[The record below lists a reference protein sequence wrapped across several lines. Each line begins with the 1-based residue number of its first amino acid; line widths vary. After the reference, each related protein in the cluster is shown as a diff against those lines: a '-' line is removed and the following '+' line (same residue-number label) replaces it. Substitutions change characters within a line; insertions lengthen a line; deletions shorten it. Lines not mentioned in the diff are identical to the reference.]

1 VRLVDRAQP
10 VHARGDGASDRL
22 FQPRRSLARPLGREC
37 VEHGYLLIPAMLR
50 AEVSGD
56 STNREAMDGF
66 AQVAAGVAEFFSD
79 ENAGRIFAAAA

>member
-1 VRLVDRAQP
+1 MRGETARATGWFS
-10 VHARGDGASDRL
+10 RGDRL
-22 FQPRRSLARPLGREC
+22 LAQLGRDC
-37 VEHGYLLIPAMLR
+37 VEHGYLLIPAMLP